1 MDVIVVI
8 IFVIGFF
15 MKEFTWQVRI
25 YYEDTDAGGI
35 VYHARYLN
43 FYERARTEMLRGM
56 AINQDNLLQENIAFV
71 VKQIAIDYINIA
83 RLDELLTVHTQA
95 LFVKKASL
103 TCKQMIV
110 NQNEKLINQANVV
123 IACIDTSK
131 MKPIVFP
138 QNIVT
143 EFTL

>member
-1 MDVIVVI
+1 
-8 IFVIGFF
+8 
-15 MKEFTWQVRI
+15 MKEFTWQVRV

-56 AINQDNLLQENIAFV
+56 AINQNNLLQENTAFV
-71 VKQIAIDYINIA
+71 VKQIVVDYIAIA
-83 RLDELLTVHTQA
+83 RLDELLTVHTRPV
-95 LFVKKASL
+95 FVKKASL
-103 TCKQMIV
+103 TCNQMIV
-110 NQNEKLINQANVV
+110 NQNDKLINQASVV

-138 QNIVT
+138 QNMVM
-143 EFTL
+143 EFTS